1 MMKKW
6 NFITVKILT
15 KLAIL
20 TWGAIAISREL
31 LNLFLFPIMII
42 ITSLIWNLIRGVNL
56 FHF

>member
-6 NFITVKILT
+6 NFIMAKILT

-31 LNLFLFPIMII
+31 LNMFLFPIMII
-42 ITSLIWNLIRGVNL
+42 ITTLIWNLISGVKL